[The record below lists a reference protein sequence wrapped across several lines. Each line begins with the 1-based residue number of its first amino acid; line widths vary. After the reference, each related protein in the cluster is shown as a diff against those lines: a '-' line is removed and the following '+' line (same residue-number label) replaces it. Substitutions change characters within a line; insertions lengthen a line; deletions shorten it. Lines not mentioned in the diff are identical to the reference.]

1 MKICWENLEKL
12 RYNNKTNKWYKK
24 TATYVYKKSC
34 EGCKESFLSSTA
46 SAGIYC
52 CKECQMKNG
61 NPSKRPEIKKK
72 MGETMKGKN
81 NPMYGKKHTEE
92 VKKKIS
98 RAISGENHPM
108 YGKKFTEEH
117 KRKIS
122 FSHKGEK
129 SSAWKGGYASKN
141 IPTYNEYANQIVWC
155 EPVRRNQEDPNILE
169 IKCTWCGKWFIPK
182 QYNVRN
188 RIQSLNGNDN
198 YPGENRFYCSDGC
211 KQNCPIWNKSPE
223 QLMKEDAVKA
233 GRLTWLELNRE
244 VQPQLRQMVF
254 KRDGWKCTKC
264 ESTESLHCHHVEGI
278 RWEPLQSSDI
288 DMCITV
294 CKECHKEIHQKDG
307 CKYNELKCLD
317 V

>member
-1 MKICWENLEKL
+1 MKICSKCKQEKPIIEFCRDKNRKSG
-12 RYNNKTNKWYKK
+12 RYPQCKSCAKEYIKIYTFNNKDKLKEYHKKLYIANKGQIDERNKLWSENNKEHKK
-24 TATYVYKKSC
+24 EQSKLYRKLNRNKINNIIKIWEMNNKERIKERKQIYRNSPAKYDTYADRISWC
-34 EGCKESFLSSTA
+34 
-46 SAGIYC
+46 
-52 CKECQMKNG
+52 
-61 NPSKRPEIKKK
+61 
-72 MGETMKGKN
+72 
-81 NPMYGKKHTEE
+81 EE
-92 VKKKIS
+92 VRRDPDNYDYLQI
-98 RAISGENHPM
+98 RC
-108 YGKKFTEEH
+108 TQ
-117 KRKIS
+117 
-122 FSHKGEK
+122 
-129 SSAWKGGYASKN
+129 SS
-141 IPTYNEYANQIVWC
+141 C
-155 EPVRRNQEDPNILE
+155 R
-169 IKCTWCGKWFIPK
+169 KWFTPTK
-182 QYNVRN
+182 MQVGSRLS
-188 RIQSLNGNDN
+188 SLNGGR
-198 YPGENRFYCSDGC
+198 GELRFYCSDGC